1 MPSLRQRSSPEPGQ
15 DHAPVASTSNLKKH
29 RPLRSNPLP
38 TTSFNTLKRE
48 HEFRYP
54 SKTSPAYPEAHKLI
68 EPHIKSF
75 DALFEEQD
83 GTLGLLSLAVKDL
96 DPHVIFDGKGPEGSR
111 GNKLTSKF

>member
-1 MPSLRQRSSPEPGQ
+1 MPSLVQRTSPEPEPE
-15 DHAPVASTSNLKKH
+15 PVASTSKLRKPKQK
-29 RPLRSNPLP
+29 PLRSNPLP
-38 TTSFNTLKRE
+38 KTQFNTLKRE

-54 SKTSPAYPEAHKLI
+54 SKDGPAYPEAHKLI

-83 GTLGLLSLAVKDL
+83 GTAGLLSLAVKDL
-96 DPHVIFDGKGPEGSR
+96 DPKVVFDGKGPAGSR